1 MGMGRKPRADGADI
15 SSPEE
20 LKSLKEQAQQLRG
33 QIQEI
38 EERIRKL
45 EAGPQG
51 EASEKSGAGAVRE
64 SRVMV
69 SGENRMRIAV
79 PVSGGRLNP
88 HFGHSESFLLIDVEN
103 GQIKGKEPKTPPPHE
118 PGVLPN
124 WMAEQGV
131 NVVIAG
137 GMGRRALG
145 LFEEKGIRVVTGAP
159 EMDPEEA
166 VNQYLA
172 GTLVT
177 GQNVCDH

>member
-15 SSPEE
+15 SSSEE

-33 QIQEI
+33 QIEEI

-51 EASEKSGAGAVRE
+51 KASEKSGAGAGRE

-103 GQIKGKEPKTPPPHE
+103 GQIKGKEPKTPPLHE

-137 GMGRRALG
+137 GMGRRALA